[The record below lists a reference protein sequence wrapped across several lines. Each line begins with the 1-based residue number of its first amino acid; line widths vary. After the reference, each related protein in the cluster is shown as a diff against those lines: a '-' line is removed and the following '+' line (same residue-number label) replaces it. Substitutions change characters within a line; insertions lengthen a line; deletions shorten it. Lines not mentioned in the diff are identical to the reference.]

1 MTRLPGSPTE
11 KLEFL
16 KGLNERTLPY
26 LIGDIL
32 YFLHDHAQVRVV
44 DGPGDGKR
52 DIYSVLNSGEKHI
65 AQCKYH
71 QNYKSTVSPREAEEL
86 AIALTKFGTKKGLF
100 ATTARISPQ
109 VKREYID
116 NFPGLEM
123 KFMDG
128 IDLVDAILSSPIL
141 CAVWTDKKSIL
152 LAKNSLVLPFI
163 IRDIESDRPVQSLI
177 IPPQVVDDLNISFK
191 NNHISKE
198 IFEPYRKPKQITYS
212 ECGTSLI
219 SCYEA
224 VIISAFTI
232 NEITDKLEVA
242 SQLIGRTIN
251 LLLNQ
256 TTVIRFGVPSLTKVI
271 ERKDDRKKD
280 RIPLSFISPKSY
292 VISQLGHLVSEKDWI
307 LVNTKGN
314 EWHFP
319 ENLSMAG
326 ASWAG
331 WYSNHFDCMLMLQ
344 VSYPI
349 SDELSYYY
357 QIEQDLKIR
366 SLESS
371 LYLTGTAEICNN
383 FLQSLEPGQK
393 PSIKVPYGIGGK
405 MLAWIH
411 PKVLSGLGTIQHGD
425 GKGEY
430 IVDDEILTFQ
440 STIEIVYK
448 LADNHDMN
456 KVSFTQAR
464 HIAAI
469 EGHELLPEIKYRSME
484 SADLFHYFSN
494 LASPAN
500 LEERKAT
507 FVWMWD
513 VASSPSDVSQ
523 ILRNETISFPF
534 EVSLFCDVKRGF
546 STKKT
551 FLMTSLTFSI
561 SVDIS
566 TDEFLKKNNGL
577 IGQGFEILRSCIQS
591 LWKDA
596 KCSTQYFWS
605 AEVGFTFEE
614 GGLRDHPFVMH
625 FPDSKKV
632 NL

>member
-16 KGLNERTLPY
+16 KGLNEHTLPY

-52 DIYSVLNSGEKHI
+52 DIHSVLNSGEKHI

-71 QNYKSTVSPREAEEL
+71 QNYRSTVSSREADEL
-86 AIALTKFGTKKGLF
+86 VIALTKFGTKKGLF

-109 VKREYID
+109 AKREYID
-116 NFPGLEM
+116 NFPGFEM

-128 IDLVDAILSSPIL
+128 INIVDAILSSPIL
-141 CAVWTDKKSIL
+141 CAVWIEGKSIL
-152 LAKNSLVLPFI
+152 LAKNSLILPFI
-163 IRDIESDRPVQSLI
+163 IREIERDIPVQDLI
-177 IPPQVVDDLNISFK
+177 IPPQILDNLNISFK
-191 NNHISKE
+191 HHHVSKE
-198 IFEPYRKPKQITYS
+198 IFQPYRKPQKITYS
-212 ECGTSLI
+212 ECGASLI
-219 SCYEA
+219 YCYEA
-224 VIISAFTI
+224 VISSAFTI
-232 NEITDKLEVA
+232 NEVTEKLEVA
-242 SQLIGRTIN
+242 SQLIGHTIN
-251 LLLNQ
+251 RLLNQ
-256 TTVIRFGVPSLTKVI
+256 TTVLRFGVPSLTKVV
-271 ERKDDRKKD
+271 ERKDDKEKD
-280 RIPLSFISPKSY
+280 RILLSFIYPKSY
-292 VISQLGHLVSEKDWI
+292 VISQLGNLVSEKDWI
-307 LVNTKGN
+307 LVNTKRN

-331 WYSNHFDCMLMLQ
+331 WYSNQFDCMLMLQ

-366 SLESS
+366 NLESS
-371 LYLTGTAEICNN
+371 LYLTGTADICNN
-383 FLQSLEPGQK
+383 FLQSLEPGQQ

-411 PKVLSGLGTIQHGD
+411 PKVLSGLGEIQHGD

-448 LADNHDMN
+448 LAENHDIN

-469 EGHELLPEIKYRSME
+469 EGHELLPEVKYRSME

-507 FVWMWD
+507 FVWMWN
-513 VASSPSDVSQ
+513 VASSPSEASQ
-523 ILRNETISFPF
+523 ILSNKTISFPF
-534 EVSLFCDVKRGF
+534 EVSLFWDVKRGF

-561 SVDIS
+561 SVHIS
-566 TDEFLKKNNGL
+566 TDEFLKENKGV
-577 IGQGFEILRSCIQS
+577 IGQGLEILRSCIQS

-596 KCSTQYFWS
+596 KCSTQFFWS

-614 GGLRDHPFVMH
+614 GGLRDHPFLMN
-625 FPDSKKV
+625 FPDEKKIY
-632 NL
+632 L